1 MKPVDTHCHLNFE
14 RFDDDREKVIERS
27 KKELEFV
34 VNAGNNT
41 ETNRKTLKLEKDH
54 PDFIIPN
61 LGLHPTYTDN
71 FNQLKEIKQMI
82 REEDPVAV
90 GEIGLDHHRVKQDKV
105 REKQEQVFR
114 EMLELAE
121 ELDKPVVI
129 HSREAE
135 KKVFEIVQEYSIP
148 EIMFH
153 CFNGDPE
160 LAEKATEE
168 NIKIGFTTQV
178 LYSNKA
184 QKLVKRIELDDILL
198 ETDSPFLYRGD
209 RNEPLNVKESAEKIA
224 DIKQVKRQKVVEKT
238 TQNARNIFHES

>member
-14 RFDDDREKVIERS
+14 RFDEDREKVVERS

-34 VNAGNNT
+34 VNAGSNM
-41 ETNRKTLKLEKDH
+41 ETNRKALELGEKY
-54 PDFIIPN
+54 PGFIIPN
-61 LGLHPTYTDN
+61 LGLHPTYTDD
-71 FNQLKEIKQMI
+71 FNQLGEIKKMI

-90 GEIGLDHHRVKQDKV
+90 GEIGLDHHHVKQDKV
-105 REKQEQVFR
+105 REKQKKVFQ

-135 KKVFEIVQEYSIP
+135 EKVFEIVQEYGIP
-148 EIMFH
+148 EIMLH
-153 CFNGDPE
+153 CFNGHPE

-178 LYSNKA
+178 LYSNRA
-184 QKLVKRIELDDILL
+184 QELVKRIELDSMLL

-209 RNEPLNVKESAEKIA
+209 RNEPLNVIESAEKIA
-224 DIKQVKRQKVVEKT
+224 ELKQVKREKVVEKT
-238 TQNARNIFHES
+238 TRNARKIFHES